1 MSQLRQRSLKNPTM
15 NEETLDKLKE
25 ILGEHYPHYLIV
37 VLDEEGEVQSDYT
50 SVSVGR
56 MLIKE
61 ASLDFRDDNVE
72 VIWDDEE
79 EEEDYG

>member
-1 MSQLRQRSLKNPTM
+1 MD
-15 NEETLDKLKE
+15 EEIIAKLKE
-25 ILGEHYPHYLIV
+25 VIGEYYPNYLIV

-79 EEEDYG
+79 EDYG

>member
-1 MSQLRQRSLKNPTM
+1 MKQRLLKKHQM
-15 NEETLDKLKE
+15 NEEIIARLKE
-25 ILGEHYPHYLIV
+25 ILGEHYPNYLIV

-61 ASLDFRDDNVE
+61 ASLDFRDDNID

-79 EEEDYG
+79 E